1 MSAED
6 IFPSVPAH
14 WKKITLGQLAKSSGG
29 GIQTGP
35 FGSQLHAHDYV
46 ADGIPSIMPKNITVD
61 AILTDDIA
69 RVSAED
75 IERLSKYKVQVG
87 DVIYSRRGDVEK
99 CARITSK
106 EDGWLCGTGC
116 LRVRV
121 LPGQVSTEYLHA
133 YLCHPLVREWI
144 VRHAV
149 GATMPNLNTSI
160 LNALP
165 IVIPSK
171 PEMEFISSVWLSFSE
186 KIQLNQ
192 QINQALEQM
201 AQAIFKSWFVDF
213 EPVKAKIAAL
223 EAGGSEDDAL
233 LAAMQAIAGS
243 ALFATDAADADAPT
257 QLARLQAEHPEQY
270 AILRATAEL
279 FPSAMQ
285 ESELGEIPEGWD
297 ALPLYETAEYVN
309 GAAFKAT
316 DFSEDRSGLP
326 IVKIAEL
333 KQGVSATTQFT
344 NGTFRER
351 YQIESGDVLY
361 SWSGS
366 PETSLEVFRWFGGK
380 GWLNQHIFKLNF
392 HETHN
397 KHFAF
402 FLLRQIKPLLIRTA
416 QQKQTTGLGH
426 ITVADMKRIKIPY
439 PDQRLVSRFSEAVGP
454 IYDRGSEAI
463 QESDLLAQLRDS
475 LLPKLLSGEL
485 SVSAATDQIT
495 QAEEAID
502 V

>member
-1 MSAED
+1 MSSDWLLEELGVIVTGKTPPQALEKAYFVLGTPFLTPKD
-6 IFPSVPAH
+6 MDGRKWITSTERYLSEAGLSSVKNSLIPA
-14 WKKITLGQLAKSSGG
+14 
-29 GIQTGP
+29 
-35 FGSQLHAHDYV
+35 GSISVSCIGSDMGKAVMVPVDTVTNQQINSI
-46 ADGIPSIMPKNITVD
+46 IPDKTKCHPEYLYYLLSTKQQE
-61 AILTDDIA
+61 LKDIA
-69 RVSAED
+69 GGSA
-75 IERLSKYKVQVG
+75 
-87 DVIYSRRGDVEK
+87 
-99 CARITSK
+99 T
-106 EDGWLCGTGC
+106 
-116 LRVRV
+116 
-121 LPGQVSTEYLHA
+121 P
-133 YLCHPLVREWI
+133 
-144 VRHAV
+144 
-149 GATMPNLNTSI
+149 I
-160 LNALP
+160 LNKGHFGKIQVHLP
-165 IVIPSK
+165 DIGYQAAAAKIL
-171 PEMEFISSVWLSFSE
+171 SSFDD
-186 KIQLNQ
+186 KIQLNN
-192 QINQALEQM
+192 QINQTLEQM

-213 EPVKAKIAAL
+213 EPTRAKIAAL

-257 QLARLQAEHPEQY
+257 QLARLQTEHPEQY
-270 AILRATAEL
+270 TTLRATAEL

-366 PETSLEVFRWFGGK
+366 PETSLEVFRRFGGK

-475 LLPKLLSGEL
+475 LLPKLLSGE
-485 SVSAATDQIT
+485 IT
-495 QAEEAID
+495 LAEE
-502 V
+502 VKRS

>member
-1 MSAED
+1 MSVD
-6 IFPSVPAH
+6 QFPSH
-14 WKKITLGQLAKSSGG
+14 WQILPLTESVDALIDYRGKTPKKTESGIPLITAKIVKGGTILPVTEFIAEEDYDSWMVRGLPQAGDIVVTTEAPLGEVAQLTDSNVALAQRIVTLRGAEGLLSNDYLRYVMQGAYVQGQLDARASGSTVK
-29 GIQTGP
+29 GIKQSELRKILLP
-35 FGSQLHAHDYV
+35 
-46 ADGIPSIMPKNITVD
+46 IPSLHEQNI
-61 AILTDDIA
+61 IA
-69 RVSAED
+69 AHLKTLED
-75 IERLSKYKVQVG
+75 
-87 DVIYSRRGDVEK
+87 
-99 CARITSK
+99 
-106 EDGWLCGTGC
+106 
-116 LRVRV
+116 
-121 LPGQVSTEYLHA
+121 
-133 YLCHPLVREWI
+133 
-144 VRHAV
+144 
-149 GATMPNLNTSI
+149 
-160 LNALP
+160 
-165 IVIPSK
+165 
-171 PEMEFISSVWLSFSE
+171 
-186 KIQLNQ
+186 KIQLNN
-192 QINQALEQM
+192 QINQTLEQM

-213 EPVKAKIAAL
+213 EPVKTKIAAL

-243 ALFATDAADADAPT
+243 ALFATNATDADAQT

-270 AILRATAEL
+270 TTLRATAEL

-392 HETHN
+392 H
-397 KHFAF
+397 
-402 FLLRQIKPLLIRTA
+402 
-416 QQKQTTGLGH
+416 
-426 ITVADMKRIKIPY
+426 
-439 PDQRLVSRFSEAVGP
+439 
-454 IYDRGSEAI
+454 
-463 QESDLLAQLRDS
+463 
-475 LLPKLLSGEL
+475 
-485 SVSAATDQIT
+485 
-495 QAEEAID
+495 
-502 V
+502 

>member
-1 MSAED
+1 MSVD
-6 IFPSVPAH
+6 QFPSH
-14 WKKITLGQLAKSSGG
+14 WQILPLTESVDALIDYRGKTPKKTESGIPLITAKIVKGGTILPVTEFIAEEDYDSWMVRGLPQAGDIVVTTEAPLGEVAQLTDSNVALAQRIVTLRGAEGLLSNDYLRYVMQGAYVQGQLDARASGSTVK
-29 GIQTGP
+29 GIKQSELRKILLP
-35 FGSQLHAHDYV
+35 
-46 ADGIPSIMPKNITVD
+46 IPSLHEQNI
-61 AILTDDIA
+61 IA
-69 RVSAED
+69 AHLKTLED
-75 IERLSKYKVQVG
+75 
-87 DVIYSRRGDVEK
+87 
-99 CARITSK
+99 
-106 EDGWLCGTGC
+106 
-116 LRVRV
+116 
-121 LPGQVSTEYLHA
+121 
-133 YLCHPLVREWI
+133 
-144 VRHAV
+144 
-149 GATMPNLNTSI
+149 
-160 LNALP
+160 
-165 IVIPSK
+165 
-171 PEMEFISSVWLSFSE
+171 
-186 KIQLNQ
+186 KIQLNN
-192 QINQALEQM
+192 QINQTLEQM

-213 EPVKAKIAAL
+213 EPVKTKIAAL
-223 EAGGSEDDAL
+223 EAGGSEDEAL

-243 ALFATDAADADAPT
+243 ALFATNATDADAQT

-270 AILRATAEL
+270 TTLRATAEL

-475 LLPKLLSGEL
+475 LLPKLLSGE
-485 SVSAATDQIT
+485 IT
-495 QAEEAID
+495 LAEE
-502 V
+502 VKRS